1 MLTDSD
7 LPIRLAAF
15 RWLEEQR
22 VAHGEV
28 LPWRVLLA
36 GFSVAGERV
45 PLVSQQGIFKPR
57 LCRLPLSIRTSVG
70 SPYRDAFATNGLLQY
85 RYRGGN
91 RTHHENVGLRA
102 AMQEKV
108 PLVYLHGHVEGR
120 YHAIWPVFVVAD
132 DPAALTF
139 TVEPRVEVGLS
150 SSGDQLIYEEPEI
163 ARRYAMRTVR
173 QRLHQRAFA
182 ERVIDAYG
190 ERCALCRLRHRELL
204 DASHIIPDSD
214 PEGEPRISNGL
225 SLCKLH
231 HAAFDQYFLTVDPDY
246 RVRVRQDL
254 LEEEDGPM
262 LRHGLQELQGAS
274 MHLPYR
280 AALRPDREAL
290 ARRLELFT
298 AR

>member
-102 AMQEKV
+102 AMEEKV

-132 DPAALTF
+132 DRKRPANRTPWRAGGWHGVGPRSRLVRSV
-139 TVEPRVEVGLS
+139 TVQAAAD
-150 SSGDQLIYEEPEI
+150 SGRSPGSNS
-163 ARRYAMRTVR
+163 AMRVCFQPEASFSRASLSQAHGSMSCSRQVPRTV
-173 QRLHQRAFA
+173 
-182 ERVIDAYG
+182 
-190 ERCALCRLRHRELL
+190 
-204 DASHIIPDSD
+204 
-214 PEGEPRISNGL
+214 
-225 SLCKLH
+225 
-231 HAAFDQYFLTVDPDY
+231 
-246 RVRVRQDL
+246 
-254 LEEEDGPM
+254 
-262 LRHGLQELQGAS
+262 
-274 MHLPYR
+274 
-280 AALRPDREAL
+280 
-290 ARRLELFT
+290 
-298 AR
+298 

>member
-1 MLTDSD
+1 M
-7 LPIRLAAF
+7 
-15 RWLEEQR
+15 
-22 VAHGEV
+22 
-28 LPWRVLLA
+28 
-36 GFSVAGERV
+36 
-45 PLVSQQGIFKPR
+45 
-57 LCRLPLSIRTSVG
+57 
-70 SPYRDAFATNGLLQY
+70 
-85 RYRGGN
+85 
-91 RTHHENVGLRA
+91 
-102 AMQEKV
+102 
-108 PLVYLHGHVEGR
+108 
-120 YHAIWPVFVVAD
+120 
-132 DPAALTF
+132 
-139 TVEPRVEVGLS
+139 
-150 SSGDQLIYEEPEI
+150 
-163 ARRYAMRTVR
+163 
-173 QRLHQRAFA
+173 
-182 ERVIDAYG
+182 
-190 ERCALCRLRHRELL
+190 RHRELL

-280 AALRPDREAL
+280 AAFRPDREAL